1 MHQQWCLNR
10 AASTEIFFRML
21 LETCPIRT
29 IPRRIESQT
38 VSLKLLRCPLH
49 PVEVLPRHTVA
60 MGRAWLS
67 RIPAQTAGQFSLR
80 PAVAVKQRMLQFHQ
94 RHPTAGQSW
103 RIHRPSPAE
112 FDQGTVLIGVF
123 LVSSQL
129 QPPLQ
134 AMQSTDQ
141 PWIHC
146 SFCSDGFKRVS
157 HAFGRI
163 QRQLSISSIQRQQ
176 AESELTVVDQ
186 LRLLLSFADV
196 AFFHLGLVVVN
207 CSQGTGRRSI
217 GLALAIFDFC
227 AD

>member
-1 MHQQWCLNR
+1 MAQQDSSSDSW
-10 AASTEIFFRML
+10 
-21 LETCPIRT
+21 
-29 IPRRIESQT
+29 
-38 VSLKLLRCPLH
+38 
-49 PVEVLPRHTVA
+49 PVFAPPCCGSE
-60 MGRAWLS
+60 
-67 RIPAQTAGQFSLR
+67 QY
-80 PAVAVKQRMLQFHQ
+80 MLQFHQ

-103 RIHRPSPAE
+103 RIYRPSPAE
-112 FDQGTVLIGVF
+112 FDQRIVLICGF

-129 QPPLQ
+129 QPSLR
-134 AMQSTDQ
+134 AMQSKDQ

-146 SFCSDGFKRVS
+146 PFCSDGNQSLRSALQCCEMFNRVRYS
-157 HAFGRI
+157 LGRI

>member
-67 RIPAQTAGQFSLR
+67 RIPAQIAGQFSLR
-80 PAVAVKQRMLQFHQ
+80 PAVVVKQRMLQFHQ

-123 LVSSQL
+123 LVSSS
-129 QPPLQ
+129 
-134 AMQSTDQ
+134 A
-141 PWIHC
+141 
-146 SFCSDGFKRVS
+146 
-157 HAFGRI
+157 A
-163 QRQLSISSIQRQQ
+163 
-176 AESELTVVDQ
+176 ATVA
-186 LRLLLSFADV
+186 RP
-196 AFFHLGLVVVN
+196 
-207 CSQGTGRRSI
+207 CSQHINFEFTALFAVMGTDHSTVRCSAVKCSRGSAIRSA
-217 GLALAIFDFC
+217 GFPDSETAEHLVDPASAG
-227 AD
+227 

>member
-1 MHQQWCLNR
+1 MAQQDSSSDSW
-10 AASTEIFFRML
+10 
-21 LETCPIRT
+21 
-29 IPRRIESQT
+29 
-38 VSLKLLRCPLH
+38 
-49 PVEVLPRHTVA
+49 PVFAPPCCGSE
-60 MGRAWLS
+60 
-67 RIPAQTAGQFSLR
+67 QY
-80 PAVAVKQRMLQFHQ
+80 MLQFHQ

-103 RIHRPSPAE
+103 RIYRPSPAE
-112 FDQGTVLIGVF
+112 FDQRIVLICGF

-129 QPPLQ
+129 QPPLR
-134 AMQSTDQ
+134 AMQSKDQ

-146 SFCSDGFKRVS
+146 PFCSDGNRSQHSALQCCEMFKRVRHS
-157 HAFGRI
+157 FGRI

-217 GLALAIFDFC
+217 GLALAICDFC